1 MACQNQRRLFKLHAL
16 ILNHK
21 SSESNFVH
29 VHLHVHE
36 SPRVSRHPTNAG
48 GLIGMGQGR
57 VFGGQSPRASGQSNP
72 RDAELRMGGG
82 RSAGAKSFH
91 LPPSTLA
98 PLQPL
103 FPLKT
108 DCAGAQAP
116 KPQSP
121 EGIPQRSGGV

>member
-1 MACQNQRRLFKLHAL
+1 VACQNQRRLFKLHAI

-21 SSESNFVH
+21 SSESNF
-29 VHLHVHE
+29 LHVHK
-36 SPRVSRHPTNAG
+36 PPFIFI
-48 GLIGMGQGR
+48 LILIQ
-57 VFGGQSPRASGQSNP
+57 
-72 RDAELRMGGG
+72 
-82 RSAGAKSFH
+82 
-91 LPPSTLA
+91 
-98 PLQPL
+98 QPL